1 MKISKVYKLLA
12 WQTRLG
18 IRVFYVL
25 RAPVHIRARVGD
37 VAERVIVAGDPG
49 RVDLVA
55 SMLSD
60 PRLVSTSRGFNVYTG
75 FYDGVRVSVAV
86 HGVGGPSASIVFEE
100 LYMLRARVIIRLGT
114 CGSLVGDVGIGD
126 LVIPTGAGYHPGGL
140 YYQYIGEHACAP
152 AVPSYELLKLL
163 VEEAS
168 SMGARYHLGPVI
180 SSDAFYAED
189 PQFASRWSGRGV
201 IAVEMEC
208 ATLFTLAGIR
218 GFKAGALLVVSDS
231 LVTWRHATSEELKE
245 TMVKAA
251 LIALNAI
258 KRVTW
263 SS

>member
-1 MKISKVYKLLA
+1 M
-12 WQTRLG
+12 
-18 IRVFYVL
+18 

-37 VAERVIVAGDPG
+37 VAERVLVAGDPG

-55 SMLSD
+55 SMLSEA
-60 PRLVSTSRGFNVYTG
+60 RLVSTSRGFNVYTG
-75 FYDGVRVSVAV
+75 FYDGVRVSVVA

-100 LYMLRARVIIRLGT
+100 LYMLGARVIVRLGT
-114 CGSLVGDVGIGD
+114 CGSLVESVDIGD
-126 LVIPTGAGYHPGGL
+126 IVIPTGAGYYPGGL
-140 YYQYIGEHACAP
+140 YYQYMGEHACAP
-152 AVPSYELLKLL
+152 AAPSFELLKLL

-168 SMGARYHLGPVI
+168 RSNARYHLGPVV

-189 PQFASRWSGRGV
+189 PQFALRWSSRGA

-208 ATLFTLAGIR
+208 ATLFTLGSIR

-258 KRVTW
+258 KRVAWGSQRTL
-263 SS
+263 

>member
-1 MKISKVYKLLA
+1 
-12 WQTRLG
+12 
-18 IRVFYVL
+18 L

-86 HGVGGPSASIVFEE
+86 HGVGGPSASIVF
-100 LYMLRARVIIRLGT
+100 
-114 CGSLVGDVGIGD
+114 GDIGIGD

-140 YYQYIGEHACAP
+140 YYQYIGEYACAP

-208 ATLFTLAGIR
+208 ATLFILGGIR
-218 GFKAGALLVVSDS
+218 GFKTGALLIVSDS